1 MSDAA
6 RHSHATLC
14 CAPLG
19 ADTGAVSRHR
29 MLTPSLGILVPR
41 ILVPRILAFGILAAG
56 LLASGCSQHAIERGW
71 SDPSKVQV
79 QFYAPPGATV
89 AIQKTFETS
98 RHQVAAYGADHRLE
112 HSPEEFAV
120 FNLKSGRCFNF
131 KYTTAE
137 GFPGVSIYGELEVH
151 KPRSEEARKF
161 VRQTFVPIVLPSRYY
176 QNDPEQYFPVRG
188 PSGAGLDE
196 IEVEHL
202 KQGDLITKVYFI
214 ADLQRA
220 WETVRMIDFHV
231 DKLRSSETVLNS
243 ELELVDSRFESYR
256 RESLYA
262 DPTIDPLAAHQ
273 DSTGASSRFIKI
285 EAKRQGLEN
294 QRYLIRQQIEDLQN
308 EKRIRTR
315 LLDSMKIVNR
325 RGSMVLATPE
335 SQWEYHDTKYQ
346 VGDARLYAGH
356 RTGPYGEYRTGDI
369 VMPALGEVVVVMRVG
384 GRHKHWDDPRR
395 EMVAFSEDA
404 EEAK

>member
-6 RHSHATLC
+6 RHTN
-14 CAPLG
+14 APFG
-19 ADTGAVSRHR
+19 AAKAITTQRNINR
-29 MLTPSLGILVPR
+29 LLLTMSSV
-41 ILVPRILAFGILAAG
+41 AMTTAM
-56 LLASGCSQHAIERGW
+56 LASGCSQHALETGW

-89 AIQKTFETS
+89 AVQKTFGTP
-98 RHQVAAYGADHRLE
+98 RHQVAAYGSDHRLE

-120 FNLKSGRCFNF
+120 FNLKSGRTFNF

-137 GFPGVSIYGELEVH
+137 GFPGVSIYGELETH
-151 KPRSEEARKF
+151 KPRSEEACKF

-176 QNDPEQYFPVRG
+176 QNDPEHYFPVRG

-196 IEVEHL
+196 IEIEHL
-202 KQGDLITKVYFI
+202 KQGDLITKVFFV
-214 ADLQRA
+214 ADLQHA
-220 WETVRMIDFHV
+220 WEAVREIDFHI
-231 DKLRSSETVLNS
+231 DKLRSSETVLNTQ
-243 ELELVDSRFESYR
+243 LELVDSRFESYR
-256 RESLYA
+256 REALYA
-262 DPTIDPLAAHQ
+262 DPTIDPYAAHQ
-273 DSTGASSRFIKI
+273 DKTGQSSRFIKI
-285 EAKRQGLEN
+285 ESKRQSLEN

-335 SQWEYHDTKYQ
+335 TQWEYHDTRDQ
-346 VGDARLYAGH
+346 VGRDRIYPGQE
-356 RTGPYGEYRTGDI
+356 TGPYGVYRTGDI
-369 VMPALGEVVVVMRVG
+369 ELPALGEVVVVMRVG
-384 GRHKHWDDPRR
+384 GRHMHWDDPRR
-395 EMVAFSEDA
+395 EMVSFSEEA